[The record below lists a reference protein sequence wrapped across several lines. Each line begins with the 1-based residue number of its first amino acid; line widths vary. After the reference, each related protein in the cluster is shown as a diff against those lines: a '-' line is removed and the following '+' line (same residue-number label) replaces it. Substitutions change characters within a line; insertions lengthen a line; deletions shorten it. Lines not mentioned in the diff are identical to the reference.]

1 MAMLFRS
8 SHPTTFLPGLLACA
22 LLAATGCGSESN
34 TQPPGVQAD
43 ASNGSSGA
51 SSAGSGESSGMVAG
65 GSGMS
70 ASGSVVVGSGSSGSA
85 IGSGTSSGSSSGMGS
100 DDASTP
106 APDGSV
112 TEASTPI
119 TTLDSWP
126 QAGGPDGTFRVN
138 VEGAPTTWS
147 VAANKTIVWA
157 QNLPNEGQG
166 GIAVAGN
173 FLFLTTFPA
182 GATGNGID
190 VVGYAIDRTTGMIK
204 WQTPMNGPGF
214 LHGNGEA
221 SPIAYQYSDATSWT
235 PITDG
240 TYVWFFNSAGHIDCY
255 DMSGTLKWERTF
267 AGQSAVYPYNR
278 QHEPFMVGTNIV
290 ILSPLDPM
298 YGDPAPKVA
307 GWNYLHGIDKM
318 TGKTTWVA
326 QDASTFYNT
335 AVMGKLSDGT
345 LGVVHGRGGPHGV
358 PETPVGLSL
367 TSLAPGK
374 EGTSLWQYNS
384 GGAPVCTG
392 GSATMPQMCTGGS
405 GTALYTMSWDSKYAY
420 WFTTPPGETLN
431 VLDIGTG
438 KQVHGWSLAKP
449 ADVRRWD
456 KTTSK
461 YASLSAI
468 NINNTADWSY
478 PYQTMHVVPDWHSNI
493 VANGYVWFLAVANN
507 NDRWGTHTG
516 PPHCLGRVDVETG
529 KVEYLEVPV
538 GVRRAANMPDQPIY
552 GMDITTTPVDYKG
565 TDVASDGRSRTDG
578 WSIPAFYASPILL
591 GTKLYFGTTV
601 GITYVIDA
609 TAKVLDETAILGL
622 GDLGLPGQTWSL
634 AGPSFAGGIL
644 YHHSSKQV
652 VAIHP

>member
-1 MAMLFRS
+1 MLFRS
-8 SHPTTFLPGLLACA
+8 SQTTTFLPGLLVCA

-34 TQPPGVQAD
+34 TQPPPGGQAD

-51 SSAGSGESSGMVAG
+51 SSAGSGESSGMIAG
-65 GSGMS
+65 GSGIS
-70 ASGSVVVGSGSSGSA
+70 SSGSVVVGSGSSGSVV
-85 IGSGTSSGSSSGMGS
+85 GSGTSSGVGA
-100 DDASTP
+100 DDASSP
-106 APDGSV
+106 APDGSG
-112 TEASTPI
+112 TDASTPPI
-119 TTLDSWP
+119 TMLDSWP

-147 VAANKTIVWA
+147 VAANKNIVWA

-173 FLFLTTFPA
+173 YLFLTTFPA
-182 GATGNGID
+182 GATGNSLD
-190 VVGYAIDRTTGMIK
+190 VVGYAIDKTTGMIK
-204 WQTPMNGPGF
+204 WQTPVTGPGF
-214 LHGNGEA
+214 LHGNGLA

-255 DMSGTLKWERTF
+255 DVATGTLKWERTF
-267 AGQSAVYPYNR
+267 AGQSATYPYNR
-278 QHEPFMVGTNIV
+278 QHEPFIVGNNIV
-290 ILSPLDPM
+290 ILSPLDPAF
-298 YGDPAPKVA
+298 GDPAPKMA
-307 GWNYLHGIDKM
+307 GWNYLHGIDKL

-335 AVMGKLSDGT
+335 AVMGKLPDGT

-358 PETPVGLSL
+358 PERPVGLSL

-384 GGAPVCTG
+384 GGAPLCTG

-420 WFTTPPGETLN
+420 WFTEPPGETLN
-431 VLDIGTG
+431 VLDIASG
-438 KQVHGWSLAKP
+438 KQVHGWSLAKL

-456 KTTSK
+456 KATGK
-461 YASLSAI
+461 YVTMSGI
-468 NINNTADWSY
+468 NINTTADWTY

-493 VANGYVWFLAVANN
+493 VANGYSWFLAVANN

-516 PPHCLGRVDVETG
+516 PPHCLGRVNVETG
-529 KVEYLEVPV
+529 KVEFLEVPV
-538 GVRRAANMPDQPIY
+538 AVRRSANAPEQLTY
-552 GMDITTTPVDYKG
+552 GMDVTTAPVDFKG

-578 WSIPAFYASPILL
+578 WSIPAFYASPIML

-622 GDLGLPGQTWSL
+622 GDLGQPGQTWSL

-652 VAIHP
+652 VAIK